1 MPVSY
6 KNWDSLQMKKSS
18 TWRELH
24 CVSFALKSFAH
35 LLSGCFVKWFTDSQA
50 ASLIVDSGSMKEHLH
65 LLAVDIFHIRP
76 KKTISKSTGQL
87 RIAIFMRSTL
97 IGSPFSRLFSLFTKT
112 TRFPDFVQSS
122 LILVL

>member
-35 LLSGCFVKWFTDSQA
+35 LLSGCFVMWFTDSQA
-50 ASLIVDSGSMKEHLH
+50 VSYLIVDSGSTKEHLH
-65 LLAVDIFHIRP
+65 QLAVDIFHTAKENNIEVEVEWIPRSLN
-76 KKTISKSTGQL
+76 KK
-87 RIAIFMRSTL
+87 A
-97 IGSPFSRLFSLFTKT
+97 
-112 TRFPDFVQSS
+112 DY
-122 LILVL
+122 